1 MGKLEIPICEQIYVR
16 TPLVESV
23 PLRPY
28 AAGRKVF
35 LKLEN
40 CQPSGSFKTRGIS
53 ALCKYAREQGFTEVV
68 CSSGGNAG
76 LATAYSA
83 MQLGMNCHIV
93 VTRRTPSDVCEC
105 IRSYGATVEIFG
117 DVWEEANSQAIKR
130 TTISK
135 TSYLVHP
142 FDHPVLWEGH
152 SKIIDEIAE
161 DLGSIVPSMIVTCCG
176 GGGLVCG
183 LVKGVRR
190 QANWQDRTKILVLE
204 TVGTDS
210 FNVAVKAGGE
220 PVRLDKITSIVT
232 CLSANE
238 VCPQILDDFK
248 ASKPPI
254 LSRLVSDQ
262 DAVQAC
268 VKFLDD
274 HRFLVGTACG
284 ATLSSLYIGMLQRI
298 LNHDEQEHET
308 IFDKANNLD
317 YSHNT
322 DGPVVVIIC
331 GGSEIQLDS
340 LLELRK
346 QFNC

>member
-1 MGKLEIPICEQIYVR
+1 M
-16 TPLVESV
+16 
-23 PLRPY
+23 
-28 AAGRKVF
+28 
-35 LKLEN
+35 
-40 CQPSGSFKTRGIS
+40 
-53 ALCKYAREQGFTEVV
+53 LCFCR
-68 CSSGGNAG
+68 
-76 LATAYSA
+76 
-83 MQLGMNCHIV
+83 
-93 VTRRTPSDVCEC
+93 
-105 IRSYGATVEIFG
+105 
-117 DVWEEANSQAIKR
+117 
-130 TTISK
+130 
-135 TSYLVHP
+135 
-142 FDHPVLWEGH
+142 EGH